1 MKKYLFGLVIILTLS
16 IIAIL
21 PAKGYARWVLIDDFN
36 YTDGEPDWN
45 IWELRSW
52 PSGSEYCDERS
63 PDIYVKDGKLVFDHY
78 PEAPHCSRWLTI
90 KNIGKAK
97 AIRVTVRFESECSGD
112 VRGRI
117 GATIG
122 QVDEEYFVFQCIQ
135 VKEDGQE
142 INTGIASENEDGDVK
157 DRIFDSRFGYRP
169 IESFYGEDFTIQMS
183 LNRHRMK
190 FRAFGFGITSFI
202 PPERI
207 FKYNDFRVSIGTRNT
222 RKPGCECPC
231 KIYFDDV
238 YVRY

>member
-21 PAKGYARWVLIDDFN
+21 PAKGYARWVLIDDFE
-36 YTDGEPDWN
+36 YEGPEPDPN
-45 IWELRSW
+45 IWKPYSF
-52 PSGSEYCDERS
+52 PSGSDECLEKS
-63 PDIYVKDGKLVFDHY
+63 PDISVENGKLVFVHH
-78 PEAPHCSRWLTI
+78 PAVPNCSRWLKI
-90 KNIGKAK
+90 KNIRKAK
-97 AIRVTVRFESECSGD
+97 AIRVTVRFEEQCFGD

-135 VKEDGQE
+135 VKEDSQE

-169 IESFYGEDFTIQMS
+169 IAPFYGEDFTIQMS
-183 LNRHRMK
+183 LNRYRLN

-222 RKPGCECPC
+222 RKPDCECPC